1 MEFSKELSNV
11 QIPQPKDDAGQA
23 TVEFALLLPMFVTTM
38 AVLVSVIGI
47 GLSSFR
53 LTDMTRVAARA
64 ASTSDDPS
72 HAVQMMIPHRDISHR
87 ETLDATQQFL
97 TVELRQNI
105 RIPILR
111 IPIPKIVL
119 TARST
124 VLLEGMP
131 ILQE

>member
-1 MEFSKELSNV
+1 
-11 QIPQPKDDAGQA
+11 
-23 TVEFALLLPMFVTTM
+23 MFVTTL
-38 AVLVSVIGI
+38 AVLVSAIGI
-47 GLSSFR
+47 GLSSLR

-64 ASTSDDPS
+64 ASTSDVPS

-87 ETLDATQQFL
+87 ETLDATQRFL